1 MLPVPKVEGV
11 QSMLS
16 AFGTLLP
23 IALAA
28 AVSSVP
34 ITLTILI
41 LLSPKRNRVAIP
53 FLIGWVVGMA
63 VVVGLSALGAAALP
77 IRSIRTTQKAIGIA
91 EIIVGAGLLVMAVL
105 TWRRAAKGHSCLTE
119 QVAGQRRPVGTGDGY
134 SDWPSCLN
142 LRPKGLL
149 LGAAAG
155 LAIAGA
161 RLNGTDAVI
170 MIVVYLALASSTVT
184 VPIIA
189 TLASPTRMQPRLVI
203 ARDWLDRN
211 GGHITVVILLMV
223 GLVIL
228 GDGLTRL

>member
-1 MLPVPKVEGV
+1 
-11 QSMLS
+11 MLS

-23 IALAA
+23 IALAV

-63 VVVGLSALGAAALP
+63 VVVVIFALGAAALP
-77 IRSIRTTQKAIGIA
+77 IRSIRTSQKAIGIA
-91 EIIVGAGLLVMAVL
+91 EIIVGVAVLLMAVL
-105 TWRRAAKGHSCLTE
+105 SWRRAARGSAPHRSKAMDTVDRLGPATALGL
-119 QVAGQRRPVGTGDGY
+119 AAI
-134 SDWPSCLN
+134 LN

-161 RLNGTDAVI
+161 RLKDTDAVI
-170 MIVVYLALASSTVT
+170 VIVIYLALASSTVT
-184 VPIIA
+184 VPIVA
-189 TLASPTRMQPRLVI
+189 TLVSPARMEPRLVI
-203 ARDWLDRN
+203 ARDWLESH
-211 GGHITVVILLMV
+211 GEAITVVVLLMV

-228 GDGLTRL
+228 GDGFTRL

>member
-1 MLPVPKVEGV
+1 
-11 QSMLS
+11 MLS

-23 IALAA
+23 IALAV

-41 LLSPKRNRVAIP
+41 LLSPKRNRLAIP

-63 VVVGLSALGAAALP
+63 VVVVVSSIGANALP
-77 IRSIRTTQKAIGIA
+77 IRSIRTSQKAIGIA
-91 EIIVGAGLLVMAVL
+91 EIIVGAGLLVIGVF
-105 TWRRAAKGHSCLTE
+105 TWRRAAKGPPK
-119 QVAGQRRPVGTGDGY
+119 RPSRLLDSVDRLGPVTALGLAFV
-134 SDWPSCLN
+134 LN

-149 LGAAAG
+149 LGVAAG

-161 RLNGTDAVI
+161 RLTGTDALIVI
-170 MIVVYLALASSTVT
+170 LVYLALATSSVT

-189 TLASPTRMQPRLVI
+189 TLVSPTRMQPRLV
-203 ARDWLDRN
+203 ATRDWLDRN
-211 GGHITVVILLMV
+211 GGHITVVILLMI

>member
-1 MLPVPKVEGV
+1 M
-11 QSMLS
+11 S
-16 AFGTLLP
+16 AFGQLLP

-41 LLSPKRNRVAIP
+41 LLSPKRNRLAIP

-77 IRSIRTTQKAIGIA
+77 IRSLRTSQKAIGIA
-91 EIIVGAGLLVMAVL
+91 EIIVGAGLLVIALL
-105 TWRRAAKGHSCLTE
+105 TWRRAAKGAAASRSRWLDS
-119 QVAGQRRPVGTGDGY
+119 VDKLGPVTALGLALV
-134 SDWPSCLN
+134 LN

-155 LAIAGA
+155 LAVAGA

-170 MIVVYLALASSTVT
+170 VIVIYLALASSTVT

-189 TLASPTRMQPRLVI
+189 TLASPTRMQPRLVS

-211 GGHITVVILLMV
+211 GGHITVVVLLMV

-228 GDGLTRL
+228 GDGFTRM

>member
-1 MLPVPKVEGV
+1 
-11 QSMLS
+11 MLS

-23 IALAA
+23 IALAV

-41 LLSPKRNRVAIP
+41 LLSPKRNRLAIP

-63 VVVGLSALGAAALP
+63 VVVVVSALGANALP
-77 IRSIRTTQKAIGIA
+77 IRSIRTSQKAIGIA
-91 EIIVGAGLLVMAVL
+91 EIIVGAGLLIIAL
-105 TWRRAAKGHSCLTE
+105 LAWRRASKGSAAHQSRWLDSVDRLGPAT
-119 QVAGQRRPVGTGDGY
+119 ALGLALI
-134 SDWPSCLN
+134 LN
-142 LRPKGLL
+142 VRPKGLL
-149 LGAAAG
+149 LGVAAG

-161 RLNGTDAVI
+161 RLNGTDAAIVI
-170 MIVVYLALASSTVT
+170 IIYLALASSTVT

-189 TLASPTRMQPRLVI
+189 TLVSPARMQPRLVVT
-203 ARDWLDRN
+203 RDWLDRN

-223 GLVIL
+223 GFVIM

>member
-1 MLPVPKVEGV
+1 
-11 QSMLS
+11 MLS

-23 IALAA
+23 IALAV

-41 LLSPKRNRVAIP
+41 LLSPKRNRLAIP

-63 VVVGLSALGAAALP
+63 VVVVVSSIGANALP
-77 IRSIRTTQKAIGIA
+77 IRSIRTSQKAIGIA
-91 EIIVGAGLLVMAVL
+91 EIIVGAGLLVIAVF
-105 TWRRAAKGHSCLTE
+105 TGRRAATGPAK
-119 QVAGQRRPVGTGDGY
+119 RPSRLLDSVDRLGPVTALGLAFV
-134 SDWPSCLN
+134 LN

-149 LGAAAG
+149 LGVAAG

-161 RLNGTDAVI
+161 RLTGTDAVI
-170 MIVVYLALASSTVT
+170 VILVYLALATSSVT

-189 TLASPTRMQPRLVI
+189 TLVSPTRMQPRLV
-203 ARDWLDRN
+203 ATRDWLDRN
-211 GGHITVVILLMV
+211 GGHITVAILLMV

>member
-1 MLPVPKVEGV
+1 
-11 QSMLS
+11 MLS

-23 IALAA
+23 IALAV

-41 LLSPKRNRVAIP
+41 LLSPKRNRLAIP

-63 VVVGLSALGAAALP
+63 VVVVVSSIGANALP
-77 IRSIRTTQKAIGIA
+77 IRSIRTSQKAIGIA
-91 EIIVGAGLLVMAVL
+91 EIIVGAGLLVIAVF
-105 TWRRAAKGHSCLTE
+105 TWRRAAKGP
-119 QVAGQRRPVGTGDGY
+119 AKRPSRLLDSVDRLGPVTALGLAFV
-134 SDWPSCLN
+134 LN

-149 LGAAAG
+149 LGVAAG

-161 RLNGTDAVI
+161 RLTGTDAVI
-170 MIVVYLALASSTVT
+170 VILVYLALATSSVT

-189 TLASPTRMQPRLVI
+189 TLVSPTRMQPRLV
-203 ARDWLDRN
+203 ATRDWLDRN

>member
-1 MLPVPKVEGV
+1 
-11 QSMLS
+11 MLS
-16 AFGTLLP
+16 ALGQLLS

-63 VVVGLSALGAAALP
+63 VVVVISALGANALP
-77 IRSIRTTQKAIGIA
+77 IRSIRTSQKAIGIA
-91 EIIVGAGLLVMAVL
+91 EIIVGIGILVIAVL
-105 TWRRAAKGHSCLTE
+105 SWRRAARGSA
-119 QVAGQRRPVGTGDGY
+119 AGRSRWLDSVDRLGPATALGLAAV
-134 SDWPSCLN
+134 LN

-155 LAIAGA
+155 LVIAGA
-161 RLNGTDAVI
+161 RLTGTDALIVI
-170 MIVVYLALASSTVT
+170 VIYLALASSTVT

-189 TLASPTRMQPRLVI
+189 TLVSPARMQPRLVV

-211 GGHITVVILLMV
+211 GGHITVVVLLMV
-223 GLVIL
+223 GVVIL

>member
-1 MLPVPKVEGV
+1 
-11 QSMLS
+11 MLS

-28 AVSSVP
+28 ALSSVP

-41 LLSPKRNRVAIP
+41 LLSPKRNRLAIP

-63 VVVGLSALGAAALP
+63 LVVGVSALGANALP
-77 IRSIRTTQKAIGIA
+77 IRSIRTSQKAIGIA
-91 EIIVGAGLLVMAVL
+91 EIIVGAGLLVIAVF
-105 TWRRAAKGHSCLTE
+105 TWRRATKGPPE
-119 QVAGQRRPVGTGDGY
+119 RPSRLLDSVDRLGPVTALGLAFV
-134 SDWPSCLN
+134 LN

-155 LAIAGA
+155 LAVAGA
-161 RLNGTDAVI
+161 RLTGTDAAIV
-170 MIVVYLALASSTVT
+170 IVVYLALASSTVT

-189 TLASPTRMQPRLVI
+189 TLVSPTRMQPRLV
-203 ARDWLDRN
+203 ATRDWLDRN

>member
-1 MLPVPKVEGV
+1 
-11 QSMLS
+11 MLS

-28 AVSSVP
+28 ALSSVP

-41 LLSPKRNRVAIP
+41 LLSPKRNRLAIP

-63 VVVGLSALGAAALP
+63 VVVVVSSIGANALP
-77 IRSIRTTQKAIGIA
+77 IRSIRTSQKAIGIA
-91 EIIVGAGLLVMAVL
+91 EIIVGAGLLVIAVF
-105 TWRRAAKGHSCLTE
+105 TWRRAAKGSPK
-119 QVAGQRRPVGTGDGY
+119 RPSRLLDSVDRLGPVTALGLAFV
-134 SDWPSCLN
+134 LN

-149 LGAAAG
+149 LGVAAG

-161 RLNGTDAVI
+161 RLTGTDAVI
-170 MIVVYLALASSTVT
+170 VILVYLALATSSVT

-189 TLASPTRMQPRLVI
+189 TLVSPTRMQPRLV
-203 ARDWLDRN
+203 ATRDWLDRN

>member
-1 MLPVPKVEGV
+1 
-11 QSMLS
+11 MLS
-16 AFGTLLP
+16 AFGQLLP
-23 IALAA
+23 IALAV

-63 VVVGLSALGAAALP
+63 VVVVISAVGANALP
-77 IRSIRTTQKAIGIA
+77 IRSIRTSQKAIGIA
-91 EIIVGAGLLVMAVL
+91 EIIVGIGLLVIAL
-105 TWRRAAKGHSCLTE
+105 LSWRRAARGSAARQSRWLDSVDRLGPATALGLA
-119 QVAGQRRPVGTGDGY
+119 VV
-134 SDWPSCLN
+134 LN

-161 RLNGTDAVI
+161 RLTGTDAVI
-170 MIVVYLALASSTVT
+170 VVVIYLALASSTVT

-189 TLASPTRMQPRLVI
+189 TLVSPARMQPRLI
-203 ARDWLDRN
+203 MARDWIDRN
-211 GGHITVVILLMV
+211 GGHITVVVLLMV
-223 GLVIL
+223 GVVIL

>member
-1 MLPVPKVEGV
+1 MLA
-11 QSMLS
+11 

-23 IALAA
+23 IALAV

-41 LLSPKRNRVAIP
+41 LLSPKRNRLAIP

-63 VVVGLSALGAAALP
+63 VVVVVSSIGANALP
-77 IRSIRTTQKAIGIA
+77 IRSIRTSQKAIGIA
-91 EIIVGAGLLVMAVL
+91 EIIVGAGLLVIAVF
-105 TWRRAAKGHSCLTE
+105 TSRRTKGPPD
-119 QVAGQRRPVGTGDGY
+119 RPSRLLDSVDRLGPVTALGLAFV
-134 SDWPSCLN
+134 LN

-149 LGAAAG
+149 LGVAAG

-161 RLNGTDAVI
+161 RLTGTDALIVI
-170 MIVVYLALASSTVT
+170 LVYLALATSSVT

-189 TLASPTRMQPRLVI
+189 TLVSPTRMQPRLV
-203 ARDWLDRN
+203 ATRDWLDRN

>member
-1 MLPVPKVEGV
+1 LT
-11 QSMLS
+11 

-41 LLSPKRNRVAIP
+41 LLSPKRNRLAIP

-63 VVVGLSALGAAALP
+63 VVVGLSALGAASLP
-77 IRSIRTTQKAIGIA
+77 IRSLRTTQRAIGIA

-105 TWRRAAKGHSCLTE
+105 TWRRAAKGHSASRSRWLDSVDRLGPATAIGLAL
-119 QVAGQRRPVGTGDGY
+119 V
-134 SDWPSCLN
+134 LN

-189 TLASPTRMQPRLVI
+189 TLASPTRMQPRLVS

>member
-1 MLPVPKVEGV
+1 
-11 QSMLS
+11 MLS
-16 AFGTLLP
+16 AFGQLLP

-41 LLSPKRNRVAIP
+41 LLSPKRSRVAIP
-53 FLIGWVVGMA
+53 FLIGWVAGMA
-63 VVVGLSALGAAALP
+63 VVVVLSSLGASALP
-77 IRSIRTTQKAIGIA
+77 IRSIRTSQKAIGIG
-91 EIIVGAGLLVMAVL
+91 EIIVGVGLLVVAVL
-105 TWRRAAKGHSCLTE
+105 SWRRAARATTAPRNRWLDSVERLGPATALGLA
-119 QVAGQRRPVGTGDGY
+119 VV
-134 SDWPSCLN
+134 LN

-155 LAIAGA
+155 LAVAGA
-161 RLNGTDAVI
+161 RLSGTDAVI
-170 MIVVYLALASSTVT
+170 AILSYLALASATVT

-189 TLASPTRMQPRLVI
+189 TLVSPARMEPRLVL

-211 GGHITVVILLMV
+211 GGHITVVVLLMV
-223 GLVIL
+223 GVVIL

>member
-1 MLPVPKVEGV
+1 
-11 QSMLS
+11 MLS

-41 LLSPKRNRVAIP
+41 LLSPKRNRLAIP

-63 VVVGLSALGAAALP
+63 VVVGLSALGAASLP
-77 IRSIRTTQKAIGIA
+77 IRSIRTTQKAIGVA
-91 EIIVGAGLLVMAVL
+91 EIIVGAALLVIAVL
-105 TWRRAAKGHSCLTE
+105 TWRRAAKGHTASRSRWLDSVDRLGPATALGLAL
-119 QVAGQRRPVGTGDGY
+119 V
-134 SDWPSCLN
+134 LN

-189 TLASPTRMQPRLVI
+189 TLASPSRMQPRLVS

>member
-1 MLPVPKVEGV
+1 M
-11 QSMLS
+11 
-16 AFGTLLP
+16 P

-41 LLSPKRNRVAIP
+41 LLSPKRNRLAIP

-77 IRSIRTTQKAIGIA
+77 IRSLRTTQKAIGIA
-91 EIIVGAGLLVMAVL
+91 EIIVGAGLLVIAVL
-105 TWRRAAKGHSCLTE
+105 TWRRAAKGHTASRSRWLDSVDRLGPATALGLAL
-119 QVAGQRRPVGTGDGY
+119 V
-134 SDWPSCLN
+134 LN

-189 TLASPTRMQPRLVI
+189 TLASPTRMQPRLVS

-211 GGHITVVILLMV
+211 GGHITVVVLLMV

>member
-1 MLPVPKVEGV
+1 MLA
-11 QSMLS
+11 

-23 IALAA
+23 IALAV

-41 LLSPKRNRVAIP
+41 LLSPKRNRLAIP

-63 VVVGLSALGAAALP
+63 VVVVVSSIGANALP
-77 IRSIRTTQKAIGIA
+77 IRSIRTSQKAIGIA
-91 EIIVGAGLLVMAVL
+91 EIIVGAGLLVIAVF
-105 TWRRAAKGHSCLTE
+105 TWRRAAKGPAE
-119 QVAGQRRPVGTGDGY
+119 RPSRLLDSVDRLGPVTALGLAFV
-134 SDWPSCLN
+134 LN

-149 LGAAAG
+149 LGVAAG

-161 RLNGTDAVI
+161 RLTGTDAVI
-170 MIVVYLALASSTVT
+170 VTLVYLALATSSVT

-189 TLASPTRMQPRLVI
+189 TLVSPTRMQPRLV
-203 ARDWLDRN
+203 ATRDWLDRN
-211 GGHITVVILLMV
+211 GGHITVVIL
-223 GLVIL
+223 

>member
-1 MLPVPKVEGV
+1 
-11 QSMLS
+11 MLS

-23 IALAA
+23 IALAV

-77 IRSIRTTQKAIGIA
+77 IRSIRTSQRAIGIA
-91 EIIVGAGLLVMAVL
+91 EIIVGAGLLVIAVL
-105 TWRRAAKGHSCLTE
+105 TWRRAAKGSTASRSRWLDSVDRLGPATALGLAL
-119 QVAGQRRPVGTGDGY
+119 V
-134 SDWPSCLN
+134 LN

-170 MIVVYLALASSTVT
+170 VIVVYLALASSTVT
-184 VPIIA
+184 VPIVA
-189 TLASPTRMQPRLVI
+189 TLVSPTRMQPRLVV

>member
-1 MLPVPKVEGV
+1 MLT
-11 QSMLS
+11 

-41 LLSPKRNRVAIP
+41 LLSPKRNRLAIP

-63 VVVGLSALGAAALP
+63 VVVGLSALGAASLP
-77 IRSIRTTQKAIGIA
+77 IRSLRTTQKAIGIA

-105 TWRRAAKGHSCLTE
+105 TWRRAAKGHSASRSRWLDSVDRLGPATAIGLAL
-119 QVAGQRRPVGTGDGY
+119 V
-134 SDWPSCLN
+134 LN

-189 TLASPTRMQPRLVI
+189 TLASPTRMQPRLVS

-211 GGHITVVILLMV
+211 GGHITVVVLLMV

>member
-1 MLPVPKVEGV
+1 
-11 QSMLS
+11 MLS
-16 AFGTLLP
+16 ALGQLLP
-23 IALAA
+23 IALAV

-63 VVVGLSALGAAALP
+63 VVVVISALGANALP
-77 IRSIRTTQKAIGIA
+77 IRSIRTSQKAIGIA
-91 EIIVGAGLLVMAVL
+91 EIIVGIGALVIAVL
-105 TWRRAAKGHSCLTE
+105 SWRRAARGS
-119 QVAGQRRPVGTGDGY
+119 AARRSRWLDSVDRLGPATALGLAAV
-134 SDWPSCLN
+134 LN
-142 LRPKGLL
+142 IRPKGLL

-155 LAIAGA
+155 LAIAGE
-161 RLNGTDAVI
+161 RLTGTDAVI
-170 MIVVYLALASSTVT
+170 VIVIYLALASSTVT

-189 TLASPTRMQPRLVI
+189 TLVSPARMQPRLVV

-211 GGHITVVILLMV
+211 GGHITVVVLLMV
-223 GLVIL
+223 GVVIL

>member
-1 MLPVPKVEGV
+1 MT
-11 QSMLS
+11 
-16 AFGTLLP
+16 AFGQLLP

-41 LLSPKRNRVAIP
+41 LLSPKRNRLAIP

-63 VVVGLSALGAAALP
+63 VVVGLSALGAASLP
-77 IRSIRTTQKAIGIA
+77 IRSLRTTQKAIGIA

-105 TWRRAAKGHSCLTE
+105 TWRRAAKGHSASRSRWLDSVDRLGPATAIGLAF
-119 QVAGQRRPVGTGDGY
+119 V
-134 SDWPSCLN
+134 LN

-189 TLASPTRMQPRLVI
+189 TLASPTRMQPRLVS

-211 GGHITVVILLMV
+211 GGHITVVIVLMV